1 MSKQL
6 QPLLDKYAIEEVGKQ
21 TYWSVFEKEFY
32 KHDHNY
38 LFIDF
43 DKYISDNYV
52 VAERESV
59 YWHIKDENRVIAI
72 FYGRQKSASEFEMV
86 HSVVHGDYRKQ
97 GIYSALLER
106 VIKLS
111 KAMGYPMI
119 TSIHSP
125 ANNPILTAKMK
136 KGFVLTAMEIDPRYG
151 INACLTYFHDEAM
164 LNAFKLRCG
173 EVFFDKTMKDYSH
186 GSFDKLCQLV
196 SHS

>member
-1 MSKQL
+1 MSEQL
-6 QPLLDKYAIEEVGKQ
+6 QPLLDKYAIEKVDKKM
-21 TYWSVFEKEFY
+21 YWSLFEKEFS

-43 DKYISDNYV
+43 DKYISDNYA
-52 VAERESV
+52 VAERDSV
-59 YWHIKDENRVIAI
+59 YWHIKDDDKVIAI
-72 FYGRQKSASEFEMV
+72 FFGRQKSVSEFEMV

-97 GIYSALLER
+97 GIYSALLKR

-111 KAMGYPMI
+111 KDMGYPMI

-125 ANNPILTAKMK
+125 ANNSILIAKMK

-164 LNAFKLRCG
+164 LDAFKLRCG

-186 GSFDKLCQLV
+186 GSFDDFCNLV
-196 SHS
+196 RN